1 MLSSRRLA
9 VSLLTAGCAAATV
22 LLSCSS
28 DPPDAAAQSSAAV
41 DVAAANPHGD
51 TATASS
57 GGAASQLAST
67 YDLSGGD
74 LHVVYGPVR
83 GRAVFMYQDA
93 LRALSFRGTD
103 IYTTTSL
110 AGTMVSVIIQ
120 RTIDSGSTTF
130 SVFIPRVRLRSG
142 VPATVQTQ
150 GITVSHRSV
159 VPSDIQFGQLDD
171 YGVMPLQGT
180 AR

>member
-28 DPPDAAAQSSAAV
+28 DPPDAAAKSSAAV
-41 DVAAANPHGD
+41 DIAAANPHDD
-51 TATASS
+51 TATPSS
-57 GGAASQLAST
+57 GGAAQLAST

-74 LHVVYGPVR
+74 LHVVYGPVG

-103 IYTTTSL
+103 IHTTTSL
-110 AGTMVSVIIQ
+110 AGTMVSVVIQ
-120 RTIDSGSTTF
+120 RTIDSGYTTF
-130 SVFIPRVRLRSG
+130 NVLIPRVRLRPG
-142 VPATVQTQ
+142 APAPVQTH
-150 GITVSHRSV
+150 GFTVSHRSV
-159 VPSDIQFGQLDD
+159 VPSDIQFGQLDS
-171 YGVMPLQGT
+171 YGVIPLEGT